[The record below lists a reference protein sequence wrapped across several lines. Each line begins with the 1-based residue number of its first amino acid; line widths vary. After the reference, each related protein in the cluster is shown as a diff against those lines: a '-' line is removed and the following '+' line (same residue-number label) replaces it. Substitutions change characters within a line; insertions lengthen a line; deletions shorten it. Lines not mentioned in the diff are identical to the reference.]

1 MIGDADLRSAYEHCR
16 RLTAAHGRTYYLGTQ
31 LLSRSQRAGVYALY
45 GFARMVD
52 DIVDTGAGD
61 QNLTDL
67 DDVQADL
74 AAALADPGH
83 RPRHLEVAAVADT
96 IVTFDID
103 RTYFDAFLHSMRM
116 DVPESDVHV
125 DRYRTMAQLRDYMHG
140 SASVIGLQML
150 PILGTVVEP
159 ERAIPPARALG
170 DAFQLTN
177 FIRDVG
183 EDLDRGRI
191 YLPTDELAAF
201 GVDESML
208 RRCRRTGQVPAQWRR
223 ALAHLIA
230 LTRAEYRL
238 AEPGIDMLA
247 PMSRPAIRAAFT
259 MYRAILDEVER
270 DGYRVLIHRARVSKP
285 TRLRHVV
292 GAVIPRGGNLQKGPA
307 A

>member
-1 MIGDADLRSAYEHCR
+1 VIGDGQLTPAYEHCR
-16 RLTAAHGRTYYLGTQ
+16 RLTAEHGRTYYLGTQ
-31 LLSRSQRAGVYALY
+31 LLSRRQRAGVYALY

-52 DIVDTGAGD
+52 DIVDTGAGE
-61 QNLTDL
+61 QNLADL
-67 DDVQADL
+67 DEVEADL
-74 AAALADPGH
+74 RAALADPGH
-83 RPRHLEVAAVADT
+83 QPRHLEVAAVADT

-103 RTYFDAFLHSMRM
+103 RGYFDAFLRSMRM
-116 DVPESDVHV
+116 DIPESTIHL
-125 DRYRTMAQLRDYMHG
+125 DRYRTMAQLRDYMYG

-150 PILGTVVEP
+150 PILGTVVE
-159 ERAIPPARALG
+159 RDQAVAPARALG

-208 RRCRRTGQVPAQWRR
+208 RRCRRTGQVPPEWRR

-230 LTRAEYRL
+230 LTRAEYRV

-247 PMSRPAIRAAFT
+247 PASRPAIRAAFT
-259 MYRAILDEVER
+259 MYGAILDEVEQ
-270 DGYRVLIHRARVSKP
+270 DGYRVLTRRARVSRP
-285 TRLRHVV
+285 ARLQHVARALV
-292 GAVIPRGGNLQKGPA
+292 RRPKARTG
-307 A
+307 